1 MDIKEEEK
9 GKKWT
14 YSRVF
19 SSRCGLDRGC
29 LTKVRRSG
37 QRSGGFSSGTHR
49 LYIDS
54 SAHRQQG
61 WERKKKKSGQKMSD
75 TKVKVAVRVRP
86 MNRRGKCVSTAMIF
100 CVQNSHF
107 PVSCSDSCYVI
118 INFLISSP
126 LLLPACV
133 IRARSQ
139 PWAAS
144 QFWRK
149 SGFFFSL
156 VVFLLFTPPHWASLS
171 QQTSSL
177 QKLNW
182 IQNVSWTWR
191 TTRQSCTHH
200 LPMEKERAGKQSW
213 KHSQQS
219 VCVCKHCSKH

>member
-100 CVQNSHF
+100 CVHNSHF

-149 SGFFFSL
+149 SGFFFFISCVFTFHTPAL
-156 VVFLLFTPPHWASLS
+156 SFTLPTNFLSAEIELNTKCVVDMEDNQTVLHPPPS
-171 QQTSSL
+171 
-177 QKLNW
+177 N
-182 IQNVSWTWR
+182 
-191 TTRQSCTHH
+191 
-200 LPMEKERAGKQSW
+200 GKGESR
-213 KHSQQS
+213 
-219 VCVCKHCSKH
+219 